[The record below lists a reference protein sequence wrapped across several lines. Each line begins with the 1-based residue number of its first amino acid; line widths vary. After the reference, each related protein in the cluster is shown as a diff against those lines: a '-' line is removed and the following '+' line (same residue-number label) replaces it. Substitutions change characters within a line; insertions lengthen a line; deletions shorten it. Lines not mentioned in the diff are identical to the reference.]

1 MVNLQDKQVAVY
13 NPIEIEQATN
23 EIRLLLSELPWV
35 SHPYHT
41 AQRFY
46 KKDAGSGREFYYPQT
61 YVGSKDN
68 LKFKYHPLTPDNDYS
83 GMFFFMVGPEEN
95 DFAANQN
102 NFLKHRVGIIF
113 SCNLK
118 LINPDALKRGLYT
131 QKLIRDVRR
140 KLTEN
145 MIMFDFHYD
154 LKTVTRDL
162 KEVYREFVLDDIEQ
176 YNRAPLQCF
185 RFDLTITVQEDCD
198 SFSVMPKKGL
208 YENRYD
214 KKYE

>member
-1 MVNLQDKQVAVY
+1 MVHLQNKPVAVN

-23 EIRLLLSELPWV
+23 QIRLLLAELPWV

-46 KKDAGSGREFYYPQT
+46 KKDASSGRGYYYPQT
-61 YVGSKDN
+61 YVGSKDGI
-68 LKFKYHPLTPDNDYS
+68 KFKYHTLTPDNDYS

-95 DFAANQN
+95 DFAANQT
-102 NFLKHRVGIIF
+102 NFLTHNVGIIF

-118 LINPDALKRGLYT
+118 LINPEALKQGLFT

-140 KLTEN
+140 KLTDN
-145 MIMFDFHYD
+145 MIMFDFQYNM
-154 LKTVTRDL
+154 KTVTRDL

-176 YNRAPLQCF
+176 YNKAPLQCF
-185 RFDLTITVQEDCD
+185 RFDLSITVQEDCE
-198 SFSVMPKKGL
+198 SFPVMPPEEKK
-208 YENRYD
+208 
-214 KKYE
+214 